1 MSHHEMRKTA
11 FSILLNSSSKILT
24 KTTRTRNKERRPG
37 WRCIDVTESIT
48 IQRHVLPCG
57 ALPRVS
63 LNPNPIRIR
72 PRAHLT
78 FLDCAISIVQVQRAS
93 YRPHRERTNNNRKE
107 DRERSKASGTW
118 SPYDPAIHEAHG
130 REKRCKSPSC
140 PINPTPDIAVLGYV
154 RLHIRARILF
164 RCYHHRSW
172 DPVSEERGKK
182 GTKRKRRG
190 NREACR
196 NRTRRQPD
204 NQPLDELMDTLYK
217 SIRFFPGDEN
227 LNDVWGWFRGCY
239 WVKRFW

>member
-1 MSHHEMRKTA
+1 MRGPPTRFVEPESDSHSAAGASDVSRLRDRGCRC
-11 FSILLNSSSKILT
+11 S
-24 KTTRTRNKERRPG
+24 ERATGR
-37 WRCIDVTESIT
+37 TESVPTTTEKKIEND
-48 IQRHVLPCG
+48 G
-57 ALPRVS
+57 K
-63 LNPNPIRIR
+63 
-72 PRAHLT
+72 RAEHG
-78 FLDCAISIVQVQRAS
+78 
-93 YRPHRERTNNNRKE
+93 P
-107 DRERSKASGTW
+107 
-118 SPYDPAIHEAHG
+118 PYDPAIHEAHG

-196 NRTRRQPD
+196 NRTRREPD

-217 SIRFFPGDEN
+217 FIRFFSGDEN
-227 LNDVWGWFRGCY
+227 LNDVWDWLCGCY